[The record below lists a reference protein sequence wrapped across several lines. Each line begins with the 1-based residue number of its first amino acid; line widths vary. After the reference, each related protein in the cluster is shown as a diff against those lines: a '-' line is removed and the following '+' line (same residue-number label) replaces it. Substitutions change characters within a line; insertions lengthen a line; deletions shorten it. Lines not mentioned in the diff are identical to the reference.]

1 MRREREEN
9 GVTLSLTVQEKR
21 ISLPAYTDRDTDT
34 CSPAVTDNSTSFH
47 TKLISKFHFVDLAG
61 SERVDRTHNTGER
74 FKGIV
79 ATNDIV

>member
-1 MRREREEN
+1 M
-9 GVTLSLTVQEKR
+9 
-21 ISLPAYTDRDTDT
+21 PAYTDRDTDT
-34 CSPAVTDNSTSFH
+34 CSPAVTDISTSFH